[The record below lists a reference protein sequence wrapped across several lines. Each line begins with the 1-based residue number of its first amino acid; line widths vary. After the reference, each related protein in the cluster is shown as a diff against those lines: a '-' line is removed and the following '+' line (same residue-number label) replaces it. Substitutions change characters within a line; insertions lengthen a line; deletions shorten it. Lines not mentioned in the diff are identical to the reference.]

1 MDNRINDSKER
12 VEMGRPKKQTKQAV
26 AGILGKR
33 AVIYLR
39 VSGDEQ
45 AKEGYG
51 LEDQEDK
58 CTAYA
63 REHGYTLVAVLRDEG
78 LKGNQP
84 ISERPSLQQAIGM
97 CASGEADVLIA
108 KAQDRLA
115 RDTEIWPQIRKA
127 ARRVGSRIETVKEGD
142 LTADGSDFIGD
153 IYAAVAAQERRTIVE
168 RVAGGREKR
177 SKRDGLGSGPTP
189 WGYTKVLTGTAEHPV
204 VTISINQTA
213 VPTINYV
220 LSERDK
226 GTGYQAI
233 ANNLRARGIEKP
245 NGGTDW
251 NVGNIQKIEKHKE
264 LYQTGKRVWGTV
276 TASEEWPVIPVKEL
290 VSI

>member
-1 MDNRINDSKER
+1 MA
-12 VEMGRPKKQTKQAV
+12 RPKKQVQNKV
-26 AGILGKR
+26 YGLGRR
-33 AVIYLR
+33 AVLYLR

-58 CTAYA
+58 A
-63 REHGYTLVAVLRDEG
+63 RGYCELHGYEIVDVVRDEG
-78 LKGNQP
+78 MTGDTPINEREGLPRALEMCRKGDV
-84 ISERPSLQQAIGM
+84 
-97 CASGEADVLIA
+97 DVLVT

-127 ARRVGSRIETVKEGD
+127 ARQAGVRIETVKEGD
-142 LTADGSDFIGD
+142 LTAVGSEFMGD

-189 WGYTKVLTGTAEHPV
+189 WGYTKLLSGTVEHPV
-204 VTISINQTA
+204 VTIDINQAA
-213 VPTINYV
+213 VPTICRV
-220 LSERDK
+220 LTERAK

-233 ANNLRARGIEKP
+233 ADSLKADGIEKP

-251 NVGNIQKIEKHKE
+251 NVGNIQKIEKHAD
-264 LYQTGKRVWGTV
+264 LYRTGIRTWGNV
-276 TASEEWPVIPVKEL
+276 TATEKWPVIMSEDVLLPA
-290 VSI
+290 